1 MLCNGITDTAGLLR
15 WEVWRAKPSKKHL
28 VLHLV
33 RAALP
38 PEPGAKH
45 KRLGG
50 LWPPYPHLAS
60 LPAVSSL
67 SLQFYHLGF
76 RGTTRRRS
84 RRVVPPK
91 PSLGRSRR
99 GRRPSWTSPTGVGSE
114 YTIRKRFYD
123 ATQNL
128 HHPPHPPN
136 GARHCGGGVRL
147 RDLG

>member
-1 MLCNGITDTAGLLR
+1 MLCNGITDTAGFLR

-33 RAALP
+33 RADLP

-50 LWPPYPHLAS
+50 LRPPYPHLAS

-76 RGTTRRRS
+76 R
-84 RRVVPPK
+84 VVPPK

-99 GRRPSWTSPTGVGSE
+99 SRRPSWTSPTGVGSE

-123 ATQNL
+123 STQ
-128 HHPPHPPN
+128 
-136 GARHCGGGVRL
+136 
-147 RDLG
+147 